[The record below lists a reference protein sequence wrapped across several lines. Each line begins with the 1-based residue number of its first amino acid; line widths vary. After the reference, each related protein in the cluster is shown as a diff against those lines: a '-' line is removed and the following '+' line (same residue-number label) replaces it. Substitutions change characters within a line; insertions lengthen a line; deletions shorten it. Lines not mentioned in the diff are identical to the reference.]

1 MESLRIAEETA
12 CGFATLADLCAAIDG
27 RQAACGFAT
36 LANPA
41 DVPLGRIQSDSRSI
55 QSGDV
60 FWALHGPNHRG
71 ETFVGEAFSRGAA
84 GAVVNGDFPLYLSPF
99 SLGGEVSE
107 VRGQG
112 PEVRDDGSEISKISN
127 LQISKSP
134 NPQIP
139 KSPNPNSPHPG
150 PLPKGEGTAPH
161 CPWIVRVDDTHRALN
176 DWARWRRRQFAGTVI
191 AVTGS
196 AGKSTTREMIH
207 AVLGS
212 QLRGTASPRNF
223 NNQIGVPLSMTVI
236 EADHDYAVLEMG
248 AGGPGEIAAMA
259 ELARPSV
266 GVITCIGDAHL
277 AGFGSREQTA
287 LAKAEL
293 LAALPGDGRAVLGD
307 DPWLRSVAAKSAAPI
322 TWVGVG
328 EGCDLR
334 ATEIH
339 NASGR
344 LTFRVGKCEFSLPVH
359 GRHHVTAVLAA
370 LAVGQMF
377 GFDLDVMARTL
388 YKFRPLPM
396 RCQVQE
402 IDGVTI
408 INDAYNSN
416 PTAMRAAL
424 ELLREFDP
432 AGRRIVVCG
441 DMAELGEQ
449 SAALHREAGTQA
461 VEIAGAK
468 LLIACGQ
475 FAKHVASGAR
485 AAGMPRGQAIA
496 FERMEEALAHVP
508 AATMPGDVVLVKG
521 SRVMAMERVVEAL
534 LTKPRRHAA

>member
-1 MESLRIAEETA
+1 M
-12 CGFATLADLCAAIDG
+12 
-27 RQAACGFAT
+27 
-36 LANPA
+36 
-41 DVPLGRIQSDSRSI
+41 
-55 QSGDV
+55 
-60 FWALHGPNHRG
+60 
-71 ETFVGEAFSRGAA
+71 
-84 GAVVNGDFPLYLSPF
+84 
-99 SLGGEVSE
+99 
-107 VRGQG
+107 
-112 PEVRDDGSEISKISN
+112 
-127 LQISKSP
+127 
-134 NPQIP
+134 
-139 KSPNPNSPHPG
+139 
-150 PLPKGEGTAPH
+150 
-161 CPWIVRVDDTHRALN
+161 
-176 DWARWRRRQFAGTVI
+176 
-191 AVTGS
+191 TGS

-207 AVLGS
+207 AVLQS

-248 AGGPGEIAAMA
+248 ASGPGEIAAMA
-259 ELARPSV
+259 ELARPNV

-277 AGFGSREQTA
+277 AGFGSREQMA

-307 DPWLRSVAAKSAAPI
+307 DPWLRSVAAKSPRGI

-334 ATEIH
+334 ATEIR
-339 NASGR
+339 NANGR
-344 LTFRVGKCEFSLPVH
+344 LTFRVEECQFSLPVH

-370 LAVGQMF
+370 MAVGQML
-377 GFDLDVMARTL
+377 GFDLDAMARTL

-402 IDGVTI
+402 IDGVSI

-424 ELLREFDP
+424 ELLREFDL

-449 SAALHREAGTQA
+449 SAALHRESGKQA
-461 VEIAGAK
+461 VDIARSE
-468 LLIACGQ
+468 
-475 FAKHVASGAR
+475 VAHRVRTIRQARGHGAR

-496 FERMEEALAHVP
+496 CESVEEALPTV
-508 AATMPGDVVLVKG
+508 PGDDARRRGVGEGLAGDGDGASRG
-521 SRVMAMERVVEAL
+521 SAAHRSRGERRVHEL
-534 LTKPRRHAA
+534 ILAASKRTNE